1 MPFSREAIRWG
12 FAKESSRL
20 TAEAAPTT
28 WVSVD
33 KGSELEQKLEH
44 IEDNGM
50 RGVKAAHSPHAG
62 VKVVDG
68 KAGNPL
74 RVRDISYFLNMI
86 LGDPA
91 TVEQSVVTV
100 SLGVNDA
107 IDFTEDG
114 GTELTATLA
123 AGSYPIG
130 ASSATAGSFCA
141 AVKTALDAAGAGT
154 YTVAYDTATRKFT
167 ITKDTGVFVILWNT
181 GTNKLICAAALLGYT
196 TAADTASAIS
206 ATSDVAVSNR
216 AFKHSFS
223 LPSGIQPPTYTVFV
237 DRGISVK
244 KYNGVASRKFSLKAT
259 QNGLIMHE
267 SDLLGLDE
275 AEGSIGSPSYVGEGS
290 PLGFMHATV
299 KIGGVASTD
308 VKEWT
313 LSFDSGAFAK
323 RVMSGSQVAAD
334 VLAPNQLKVEG
345 SILIY
350 FEDETE
356 RAKFLANTSNTLQ
369 FLIEGSTIAG
379 SVKETFDA
387 QLAKIHYKAYPYGE
401 ADNMF
406 AAQANFEAAYDE
418 DTGEFLSVD
427 LINKLSSI

>member
-12 FAKESSRL
+12 FAKETNRL

-107 IDFTEDG
+107 INFTEDG
-114 GTELTATLA
+114 GLEKAATIA
-123 AGSYPIG
+123 AASYPIG

-141 AVKTALDAAGAGT
+141 AVKAALEAAGDGT
-154 YTVAYDTATRKFT
+154 YTVAYDSSTRKFT
-167 ITKDTGVFVILWNT
+167 ITKDAGVFVILWNT
-181 GTNKLICAAALLGYT
+181 GGNKAATARALLGFND
-196 TAADTASAIS
+196 ADTSSAI
-206 ATSDVAVSNR
+206 AQTSDVVVSNR
-216 AFKHSFS
+216 TFKHSFS

-275 AEGSIGSPSYVGEGS
+275 AAGSIGSPSYVGEGS

-401 ADNMF
+401 SDNMF